1 MPLGRYPWILFLC
14 FVFFYFDTFS
24 NPGEKSPQ
32 LPANPAVFFKYN
44 KLACG
49 DFSKNDCFLLDNEE
63 KIQTLPNKI
72 QPMNRGKL
80 FVIFDGKHCIV
91 TIVWLHPQEFFDRAT
106 VLPLPYVTAGDD
118 VLEYLRDSIREYLAQ
133 SYELRVLM
141 PENELATIREKIPN
155 GAEKVFHEYFVLQE
169 EKSHRA
175 LRQQFTYGAI
185 PLAYG
190 CLFMILCMVF
200 RQFFFGFPEDSFFNA
215 VREGLL
221 VIGWV
226 AL

>member
-1 MPLGRYPWILFLC
+1 MRGQRK
-14 FVFFYFDTFS
+14 
-24 NPGEKSPQ
+24 NPRKAVQPFENKKRKIDIFKNYE
-32 LPANPAVFFKYN
+32 ANGV
-44 KLACG
+44 
-49 DFSKNDCFLLDNEE
+49 E
-63 KIQTLPNKI
+63 KIQRKLEIFSTLISKKSTNKI

>member
-1 MPLGRYPWILFLC
+1 M
-14 FVFFYFDTFS
+14 
-24 NPGEKSPQ
+24 
-32 LPANPAVFFKYN
+32 
-44 KLACG
+44 
-49 DFSKNDCFLLDNEE
+49 LDNEE

-200 RQFFFGFPEDSFFNA
+200 RQFFFGFPEDS
-215 VREGLL
+215 L
-221 VIGWV
+221 
-226 AL
+226 

>member
-1 MPLGRYPWILFLC
+1 
-14 FVFFYFDTFS
+14 
-24 NPGEKSPQ
+24 
-32 LPANPAVFFKYN
+32 
-44 KLACG
+44 
-49 DFSKNDCFLLDNEE
+49 
-63 KIQTLPNKI
+63 
-72 QPMNRGKL
+72 
-80 FVIFDGKHCIV
+80 
-91 TIVWLHPQEFFDRAT
+91 
-106 VLPLPYVTAGDD
+106 

>member
-1 MPLGRYPWILFLC
+1 M
-14 FVFFYFDTFS
+14 
-24 NPGEKSPQ
+24 
-32 LPANPAVFFKYN
+32 
-44 KLACG
+44 
-49 DFSKNDCFLLDNEE
+49 LDNEE

-175 LRQQFTYGAI
+175 LRQQFSYGAI

>member
-1 MPLGRYPWILFLC
+1 M
-14 FVFFYFDTFS
+14 
-24 NPGEKSPQ
+24 
-32 LPANPAVFFKYN
+32 
-44 KLACG
+44 
-49 DFSKNDCFLLDNEE
+49 LDNEE

-155 GAEKVFHEYFVLQE
+155 GAEKVSMNTLSCRRKRVTERYASNLPMEQYRWLTAV
-169 EKSHRA
+169 
-175 LRQQFTYGAI
+175 
-185 PLAYG
+185 
-190 CLFMILCMVF
+190 CL
-200 RQFFFGFPEDSFFNA
+200 
-215 VREGLL
+215 
-221 VIGWV
+221 
-226 AL
+226 

>member
-1 MPLGRYPWILFLC
+1 M
-14 FVFFYFDTFS
+14 
-24 NPGEKSPQ
+24 
-32 LPANPAVFFKYN
+32 
-44 KLACG
+44 
-49 DFSKNDCFLLDNEE
+49 LDNEE

-141 PENELATIREKIPN
+141 PENELATIREKIPTGLKRFSMN
-155 GAEKVFHEYFVLQE
+155 TLSCRRKRVTERYASNLPMEQYRWLTAV
-169 EKSHRA
+169 
-175 LRQQFTYGAI
+175 
-185 PLAYG
+185 
-190 CLFMILCMVF
+190 CL
-200 RQFFFGFPEDSFFNA
+200 
-215 VREGLL
+215 
-221 VIGWV
+221 
-226 AL
+226 

>member
-1 MPLGRYPWILFLC
+1 M
-14 FVFFYFDTFS
+14 
-24 NPGEKSPQ
+24 
-32 LPANPAVFFKYN
+32 
-44 KLACG
+44 
-49 DFSKNDCFLLDNEE
+49 LDNEE

-141 PENELATIREKIPN
+141 LKTNWQRSEKKFRTGLKRFSMNTLSCRRKRVTERYASNLPMEQYRWLT
-155 GAEKVFHEYFVLQE
+155 AV
-169 EKSHRA
+169 
-175 LRQQFTYGAI
+175 
-185 PLAYG
+185 
-190 CLFMILCMVF
+190 CL
-200 RQFFFGFPEDSFFNA
+200 
-215 VREGLL
+215 
-221 VIGWV
+221 
-226 AL
+226 